1 MAVAISLVA
10 EKASKNTAGL
20 TDIWAAG
27 GCEDKKGGT
36 SLFQYILKRL
46 GQTFLVLIGI
56 TLITFLLLN
65 VVPGNPVA
73 MMLDK
78 RADEATIE
86 KVRHEMGLDVPL
98 HEQYID
104 FVKGAVKLD
113 FGTSY
118 FTKEVVTDAIVRCF
132 KVTVKLAAMSFLFAV
147 VLGITCGMIAAVYR
161 GRWID
166 STLMTLSVVGVS
178 APSFWIAIILQ
189 IVIGLKLDLLPIS
202 GFDGP
207 LNYILPSIALGT
219 RYAGS
224 IARITR
230 TSMLDVIKQDYI
242 RTARSK
248 GVKESVVI
256 MKHALKNAMIPIV
269 TLVGTELGN
278 MLTGSMLIEKV
289 FSIPGIGKLAVD
301 AMSNRDLPLLQGTV
315 VYIAL
320 VFVIVNLVV
329 DLSYALIDP
338 RIRYGKGEG

>member
-1 MAVAISLVA
+1 MLS
-10 EKASKNTAGL
+10 
-20 TDIWAAG
+20 
-27 GCEDKKGGT
+27 
-36 SLFQYILKRL
+36 YILKRL
-46 GQTFLVLIGI
+46 AQTILVLFGI
-56 TLITFLLLN
+56 TLITFILLN
-65 VVPGNPVA
+65 VVPGDPVA

-78 RADEATIE
+78 RAAEATIE

-98 HEQYID
+98 PEQYVNFI
-104 FVKGAVKLD
+104 KGAVRLD
-113 FGTSY
+113 FGKSY
-118 FTKEVVTDAIVRCF
+118 FTKEVVADAIIRSF
-132 KVTVKLAAMSFLFAV
+132 KVTVKLAAMSFLFACIIG
-147 VLGITCGMIAAVYR
+147 LTCGMIAAVYR
-161 GRWID
+161 GKWID
-166 STLMTLSVVGVS
+166 SLLMTLSIAGVS

-189 IVIGLKLDLLPIS
+189 IIIGLKLDLLPIS

-248 GVKESVVI
+248 GVKEVLVI

-269 TLVGTELGN
+269 TLVGTELGY

-301 AMSNRDLPLLQGTV
+301 AMNNRDLPLLQGTV

-320 VFVIVNLVV
+320 VFVVVNLVV
-329 DLSYALIDP
+329 DISYAFIDP
-338 RIRYGKGEG
+338 RIRFGKGGE

>member
-1 MAVAISLVA
+1 MLS
-10 EKASKNTAGL
+10 
-20 TDIWAAG
+20 
-27 GCEDKKGGT
+27 
-36 SLFQYILKRL
+36 YILKRL
-46 GQTFLVLIGI
+46 AQTVLVLFGI
-56 TLITFLLLN
+56 TLITFILLN
-65 VVPGNPVA
+65 VVPGDPVA

-98 HEQYID
+98 PEQYIN
-104 FVKGAVKLD
+104 FVKGAVRLY
-113 FGTSY
+113 FGKSY
-118 FTKEVVTDAIVRCF
+118 FTKENVMDALVRSF
-132 KVTVKLAAMSFLFAV
+132 KVTVKLAAMSFLFACV
-147 VLGITCGMIAAVYR
+147 IGLTCGMIAAVYR
-161 GRWID
+161 GKWID
-166 STLMTLSVVGVS
+166 SLLMTLSMVGVS

-189 IVIGLKLDLLPIS
+189 IIIGLKLDLLPIS

-248 GVKESVVI
+248 GVKELLVI

-269 TLVGTELGN
+269 TLVGTELGY

-289 FSIPGIGKLAVD
+289 FAIPGIGKLAVD
-301 AMSNRDLPLLQGTV
+301 GMMNRDLPLLQGTV

-329 DLSYALIDP
+329 DISYAFIDP
-338 RIRYGKGEG
+338 RIRYGKGGE

>member
-1 MAVAISLVA
+1 MFSY
-10 EKASKNTAGL
+10 T
-20 TDIWAAG
+20 
-27 GCEDKKGGT
+27 
-36 SLFQYILKRL
+36 LKRL
-46 GQTFLVLIGI
+46 GQTVLVLIGI

-65 VVPGNPVA
+65 VVPGDPVA